1 MNTVYERYYFSLGR
15 LLLFL
20 LGLYIAFLALCTA
33 RPLVGVIFRLTGDV
47 VVVRAVYLSGLLT
60 LWRLTPIQNI
70 KFGPCPISG
79 VIEFFKTSQ
88 ATQNSWHQKCDREQV
103 RDWGPTSIRRHHTKL
118 SRPGWLA
125 PFPHLYIKI
134 SGWISDHKFP
144 KAHCFWK
151 IIRLRPFVLLVRIT
165 WRWVWGTGGVI
176 LTGESRSA
184 RRKICSRFTVS
195 TINIA
200 WTCLGSKPDV
210 RCKRQVQATNRLR
223 HARPDLV
230 RLF

>member
-1 MNTVYERYYFSLGR
+1 
-15 LLLFL
+15 
-20 LGLYIAFLALCTA
+20 
-33 RPLVGVIFRLTGDV
+33 
-47 VVVRAVYLSGLLT
+47 VVRAVYLSGLLT

-79 VIEFFKTSQ
+79 VLKFFKTFQ
-88 ATQNSWHQKCDREQV
+88 ATQNSCRQKCDKEQV
-103 RDWGPTSIRRHHTKL
+103 WDWEPTRIRRHHTKF
-118 SRPGWLA
+118 SRPGG
-125 PFPHLYIKI
+125 LYIKI

-176 LTGESRSA
+176 FTGETRST

-200 WTCLGSKPDV
+200 WTCLGSNPDL
-210 RCKRQVQATNRLR
+210 RCKRQVQVTNRLR
-223 HARPDLV
+223 HARPDLI
-230 RLF
+230 RFF